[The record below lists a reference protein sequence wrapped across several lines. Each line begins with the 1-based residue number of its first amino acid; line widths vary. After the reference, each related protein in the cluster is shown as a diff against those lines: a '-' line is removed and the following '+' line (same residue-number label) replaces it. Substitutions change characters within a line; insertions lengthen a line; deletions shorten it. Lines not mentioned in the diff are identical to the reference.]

1 MIMKTNTQK
10 KIVKNAASVGV
21 KITIDKS
28 LDEKYRGKVLFPEKL
43 DRANEILSKMKNP
56 LPA

>member
-1 MIMKTNTQK
+1 MKNTQK

-28 LDEKYRGKVLFPEKL
+28 LDEKNKGKVLFPEKL
-43 DRANEILSKMKNP
+43 ARANEILSKMKNP